1 MEKYTPKLFSRRI
14 LACLLLY
21 NNHPTFVELNHLTF
35 FSAGVG
41 ETGIYIA
48 VDRLLQEI
56 RVKDEVDVMATVLEM
71 RQQRAFMVQTEVCE
85 HAHIFYLPISKWKY
99 TINDQR
105 GDRL

>member
-1 MEKYTPKLFSRRI
+1 MEKYTPKSFSRRI
-14 LACLLLY
+14 LACLLY
-21 NNHPTFVELNHLTF
+21 NNQLTFLVLNHLTF

-41 ETGIYIA
+41 ETGVYIA

-71 RQQRAFMVQTEVCE
+71 RQQRALMVQTEVCE
-85 HAHIFYLPISKWKY
+85 HAHISYLPISKWKY
-99 TINDQR
+99 SINDQR